1 MRAVSVRHITWT
13 ALALFALWGASW
25 GMSYV
30 ELGVWSLVVALV
42 IAAAK
47 AALVVLF
54 FMEIASERTAVQ
66 ATLVTGLAMIAIMIF
81 FMVADVKTRGEP
93 PRRTPAAR
101 AELR

>member
-1 MRAVSVRHITWT
+1 MRAVSIRHITWT
-13 ALALFALWGASW
+13 ALALFVLWGASW
-25 GMSYV
+25 GMSYL

-47 AALVVLF
+47 AVLVVLF
-54 FMEIASERTAVQ
+54 FMEIATERTAVQ
-66 ATLVTGLAMIAIMIF
+66 ATLVTGLAMIAVLIF

-93 PRRTPAAR
+93 ARYPPAAH